1 MKPFS
6 QEDRYLK
13 KNRNQLFIKQKINS
27 TIDQFK
33 DYFLHQ
39 PKQNHC
45 NQNQSFYKQKIQIKK
60 MKRVKTDYSIE
71 FFIIEKN
78 LCAYANKIENE

>member
-45 NQNQSFYKQKIQIKK
+45 NQN
-60 MKRVKTDYSIE
+60 
-71 FFIIEKN
+71 
-78 LCAYANKIENE
+78 